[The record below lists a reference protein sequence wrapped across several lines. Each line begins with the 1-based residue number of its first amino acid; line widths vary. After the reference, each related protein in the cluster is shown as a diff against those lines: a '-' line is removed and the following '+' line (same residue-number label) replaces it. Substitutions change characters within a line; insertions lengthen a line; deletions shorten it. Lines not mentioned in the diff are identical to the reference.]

1 MFLMALKNYP
11 EEFKADAVALYLSD
25 PSKTYKQVAEDLGV
39 NRATLREW
47 VIAAQRA
54 GTVGPKPG
62 RAGRPGKSASVG
74 QVASPD
80 VLETENEQLKARVR
94 ELELERDILRK
105 AAKFFAGE
113 TNW

>member
-25 PSKTYKQVAEDLGV
+25 PSKTYKQVAEDLGI

-47 VIAAQRA
+47 VLTAQRDGTA
-54 GTVGPKPG
+54 GTKARRTAGKP
-62 RAGRPGKSASVG
+62 APVG

-80 VLETENEQLKARVR
+80 VLEEENKQLKARIE

>member
-1 MFLMALKNYP
+1 MSLMALKNYP

-25 PSKTYKQVAEDLGV
+25 PSKTYKQVAEDLGI

-47 VIAAQRA
+47 VLAAQRN
-54 GTVGPKPG
+54 GTAGPKRRGTGKPA
-62 RAGRPGKSASVG
+62 AGG

-80 VLETENEQLKARVR
+80 VLEEENRQLKARIE